1 MDGAALGALA
11 MGVGG
16 SGALAEV
23 VGGEDGAAVGA
34 GAHAEADLAW
44 MAAVVVVAV
53 VVCSLVEVD
62 HAPMVDLVLGATLV
76 ALGAILVV
84 LGAIP
89 QLGGVPH
96 AAFREASREAF
107 HAASHVALLAQR
119 NPPTAHHEAHALAL
133 AWSLQ

>member
-44 MAAVVVVAV
+44 MAAVV